1 MDPVKAA
8 HDAQA
13 GGGPEIAGGRCARCA
28 SPRAATIPV
37 GEVVSSTFTGFDA
50 WRDPRGARLCA
61 ACAWAYRTP
70 QLRTHPHQ
78 VTSAPAC
85 TQLSATQ
92 VCLRLTA
99 GPLPADTALSVP
111 LHPGRKHL
119 VPYLQWGTV
128 RVDDANLVWTAAD
141 ARRLEAM
148 CELRRRGF
156 GARALTQSSPPW
168 DALRRRPA
176 DEWAAI
182 QNLWADLGPWRAA
195 RAWLALGIAIT
206 KENA

>member
-8 HDAQA
+8 HAA
-13 GGGPEIAGGRCARCA
+13 HVGGAKEAVGGRCARCA
-28 SPRAATIPV
+28 TSRAATIPV
-37 GEVVSSTFTGFDA
+37 RGVVSATFTGFDA
-50 WRDPRGARLCA
+50 WCNPRGAQLCA
-61 ACAWAYRTP
+61 ACAWAYQTP

-78 VTSAPAC
+78 VTSVPTC
-85 TQLSATQ
+85 TQLSPAQ
-92 VCLRLTA
+92 VCRCLA
-99 GPLPADTALSVP
+99 SGPLPVTVALSVP

-128 RVDDANLVWTAAD
+128 RVDDANLGWTLAD
-141 ARRLEAM
+141 AHRLEVM
-148 CELRRRGF
+148 GELRRRGF

-176 DEWAAI
+176 SEWADI
-182 QNLWADLGPWRAA
+182 QNLWAELGPWRVA
-195 RAWLALGIAIT
+195 RTWLALGIAIT